1 MRIHRKAVGCNIPI
15 FFLKKIHFFKS
26 FFELRLSH
34 LIERGE
40 NRMKSII
47 KWFVILIHKDM
58 KNYVMDEQ
66 TDQLIQ
72 KELKDKN
79 LIKQD
84 IISDD

>member
-1 MRIHRKAVGCNIPI
+1 
-15 FFLKKIHFFKS
+15 
-26 FFELRLSH
+26 
-34 LIERGE
+34 
-40 NRMKSII
+40 MKSII

-79 LIKQD
+79 LIKRD

>member
-1 MRIHRKAVGCNIPI
+1 M
-15 FFLKKIHFFKS
+15 
-26 FFELRLSH
+26 RLSH
-34 LIERGE
+34 FIERGE
-40 NRMKSII
+40 NRMQKII
-47 KWFVILIHKDM
+47 KWFVLLMFKDM

-84 IISDD
+84 VISDTKKQHGR